1 MRPVFPTEAAMKRCA
16 PNANPDL
23 VNMRVTYVN
32 AAFVMNEKGRLKE
45 RGRLEAG
52 TMEGCLLMHYPRLLP
67 PVPRLLP
74 PVPVFNFMCLFPCIC
89 LDYQSPIMGV
99 LQEENE

>member
-52 TMEGCLLMHYPRLLP
+52 TMEGPRLLS
-67 PVPRLLP
+67 
-74 PVPVFNFMCLFPCIC
+74 PVPVFNFMCLLPCIC
-89 LDYQSPIMGV
+89 LDHQSPIMGV